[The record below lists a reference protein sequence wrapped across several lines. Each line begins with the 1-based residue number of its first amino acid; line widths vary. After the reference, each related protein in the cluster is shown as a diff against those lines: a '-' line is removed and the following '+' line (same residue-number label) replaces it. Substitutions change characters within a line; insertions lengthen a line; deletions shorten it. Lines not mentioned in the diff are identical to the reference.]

1 MQQNSAKTPFWRY
14 TLFWRYPRFWRDIRV
29 LKVFFQIFFI
39 IGIILLALFFYTNML
54 KGLDD
59 QGTELSWDFLMD
71 EAGFGTDEGIG
82 FDRSDTKLKAFWVGI
97 VNTLRV
103 SIIGIFCATIVGF
116 FLGIARLSS
125 NWLINKTAAVYVEI
139 FRNTPLLLQILFW
152 YPLILALPK
161 VRESINF
168 FDSIFINHRGVF
180 LPSVEI
186 ADGFNTWLWYPI
198 SGIILTIIVVIGF
211 AAFRHFYRSPEIQ
224 QTDRP
229 SFVSH
234 LIFSAKWTAVPMFLI
249 VAIVGWFLTPETPF
263 ELSRPVLQ
271 GFNFVGGMDLT
282 PEFTALL
289 IGLTVYTSAF
299 IAEVVRAGIQSVV
312 KGQREAARSV
322 GLKESQVL
330 RLVVIPQAIPV
341 IVPPLTSQYLNLAK
355 NSSLGIFIAFI
366 DLFAVGKII
375 IGYTGQSVPIFAIIM
390 TCYLIMSLTTS
401 AFMNWYNRRITRF
414 GSSN

>member
-1 MQQNSAKTPFWRY
+1 MQQDSTKIP
-14 TLFWRYPRFWRDIRV
+14 FWRDIRF
-29 LKVFFQIFFI
+29 LRVFFQVLFV

-54 KGLDD
+54 QGLDD
-59 QGTELSWDFLMD
+59 QGTELSWDFLFS
-71 EAGFGTDEGIG
+71 EAQVDIAEGINYNP
-82 FDRSDTKLKAFWVGI
+82 SDTNLKAFWVGI

-103 SIIGIFCATIVGF
+103 SIIGIFCATIFGF
-116 FLGIARLSS
+116 LFGIARLSS
-125 NWLINKTAAVYVEI
+125 NWIISKIAAVYVEI

-152 YPLILALPK
+152 YPLILTLPN

-180 LPSVEI
+180 LPSAEL
-186 ADGFNTWLWYPI
+186 ADGFNTWMWYLL
-198 SGIILTIIVVIGF
+198 SGIILAILVVIGF
-211 AAFRHFYRSPEIQ
+211 AAFRYLLRSRELQ

-229 SFVSH
+229 SFVSN
-234 LIFSAKWTAVPMFLI
+234 LIFSAKWTAAPIILI
-249 VAIVGWFLTPETPF
+249 VPIVAWFLTPDAPL
-263 ELSRPVLQ
+263 ELTRPELQ
-271 GFNFVGGMDLT
+271 GFNFVGGIDLT

-330 RLVVIPQAIPV
+330 RLVVIPQSIQV

-355 NSSLGIFIAFI
+355 NSSLGIFIAFP
-366 DLFAVGKII
+366 DLFQIGRII
-375 IGYTGQSVPIFAIIM
+375 IGHTGQTVPIFVIIM

-414 GSSN
+414 GNSS